1 VPTAVEY
8 FLKIDAIDGES
19 RDNKH
24 QGEIDV
30 ESWSWGET
38 QAGTFSFGGGAGG
51 GKVQMQDFHFAMHM
65 SKASPKLFL
74 ACASGQHIKF
84 ATLLGV
90 KGGEASFNFMK
101 WHLSDVLIS
110 SYQTG
115 GAASDSLPVDQI
127 SMAFAKIEFTY
138 YIQDETGRL
147 LEPVFAGWDLQL
159 NQKV

>member
-1 VPTAVEY
+1 MPTAVEY
-8 FLKIDAIDGES
+8 FLKIDGIEGES
-19 RDNKH
+19 LDDKH
-24 QGEIDV
+24 KGEIDV

-38 QAGTFSFGGGAGG
+38 QTGSFSFAGGAGA

-84 ATLLGV
+84 ATLNGV
-90 KGGEASFNFMK
+90 RGGDLAFNFMK

-115 GAASDSLPVDQI
+115 GAAGDSLPTDQL
-127 SMAFAKIEFTY
+127 SMKFAKIEIVYTV
-138 YIQDETGRL
+138 QTASGAPGEQ
-147 LEPVFAGWDLQL
+147 VKAGWDLRL

>member
-1 VPTAVEY
+1 MPTAVEY
-8 FLKIDAIDGES
+8 FLKIDAIEGES
-19 RDNKH
+19 LDDKH
-24 QGEIDV
+24 KGEIDI

-38 QAGTFSFGGGAGG
+38 QTGTLSFAGGAGA

-84 ATLLGV
+84 ATLNGV
-90 KGGEASFNFMK
+90 RGGESGFNFMK

-115 GAASDSLPVDQI
+115 GSEGDSLPTDQI

-138 YIQDETGRL
+138 YLQDASGGGAGN
-147 LEPVFAGWDLQL
+147 VSAGWDLRL

>member
-1 VPTAVEY
+1 MPTAVEY
-8 FLKIDAIDGES
+8 FLKIDGVEGES
-19 RDNKH
+19 LDDKH
-24 QGEIDV
+24 KGEIDV

-38 QAGTFSFGGGAGG
+38 QTGSFSFAGGAGA

-84 ATLLGV
+84 ATLNGV
-90 KGGEASFNFMK
+90 RGGDLAFNFMK

-115 GAASDSLPVDQI
+115 GAAGDSLPTDQL
-127 SMAFAKIEFTY
+127 SMKFAKIEIVYTV
-138 YIQDETGRL
+138 QTASGAPGEQ
-147 LEPVFAGWDLQL
+147 VKAGWDLRL